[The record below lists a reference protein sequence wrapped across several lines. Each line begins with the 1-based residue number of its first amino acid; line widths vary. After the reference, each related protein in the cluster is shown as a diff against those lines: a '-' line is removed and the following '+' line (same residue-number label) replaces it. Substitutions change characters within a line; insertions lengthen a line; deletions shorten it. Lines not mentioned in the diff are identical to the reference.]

1 LEQDFEVGV
10 GGEGFPEEEV
20 AAEAPSSGEVR
31 VLLLVL
37 LVLLLKF
44 LLLA

>member
-1 LEQDFEVGV
+1 LVQDFEVGV
-10 GGEGFPEEEV
+10 GGEGFPEEAV
-20 AAEAPSSGEVR
+20 VVVGAPSSGEVR

-37 LVLLLKF
+37 LLKF

>member
-1 LEQDFEVGV
+1 LVRDFEFGV
-10 GGEGFPEEEV
+10 GGEGFPEEAV
-20 AAEAPSSGEVR
+20 VVGAPSSGEVR

-37 LVLLLKF
+37 LLKF

>member
-1 LEQDFEVGV
+1 LGQDFEFGA

-20 AAEAPSSGEVR
+20 VGAPSSGEVR
-31 VLLLVL
+31 VLLLVS

>member
-1 LEQDFEVGV
+1 LGWGFEFGV
-10 GGEGFPEEEV
+10 GGEGFPEEAV
-20 AAEAPSSGEVR
+20 VVEAPSSGEVR
-31 VLLLVL
+31 VPL